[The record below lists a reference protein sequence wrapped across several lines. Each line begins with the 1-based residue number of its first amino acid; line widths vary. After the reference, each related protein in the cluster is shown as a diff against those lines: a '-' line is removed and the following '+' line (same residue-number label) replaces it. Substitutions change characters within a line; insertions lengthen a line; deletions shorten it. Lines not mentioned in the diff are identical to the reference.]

1 MHKSTANDLRV
12 FSLAGSLNGARN
24 YPHQGAM
31 AEKNEGMAY
40 LMTLKQSANAEA
52 TTATAP
58 ARDPS
63 ASTFA
68 DTANGNIQEQFNG
81 AEKRRSPRFR
91 CEGSARVVEPGCEVA
106 TFVTFTDIS
115 MHGCYV
121 EAQATYPVGTELDMV
136 LETKDMRIEA
146 KGTVKVNYPY
156 LGMGIAFVNMSEEN
170 KARLKEL
177 MGSFSRPTI
186 IMGPGVASAL
196 PARDLLKDVPS
207 IADAAAA
214 IRALVSFFEDRQ
226 MLMRD
231 DFLRIVRQS
240 QNSSGKK

>member
-1 MHKSTANDLRV
+1 MEEN
-12 FSLAGSLNGARN
+12 
-24 YPHQGAM
+24 
-31 AEKNEGMAY
+31 NEGMAY
-40 LMTLKQSANAEA
+40 LTALKQSSHTEA
-52 TTATAP
+52 TTAAAP

-63 ASTFA
+63 AGASIGPA
-68 DTANGNIQEQFNG
+68 DGNIQEQFRG

-91 CEGSARVVEPGCEVA
+91 CEGSARIVEPGCEVA

-121 EAQATYPVGTELDMV
+121 EAQATYPVGTALDMV
-136 LETKDMRIEA
+136 LEAKDMKIEA

-156 LGMGIAFVNMSEEN
+156 LGMGIAFVNMPEAN

-177 MGSFSRPTI
+177 LGSISRQTI
-186 IMGPGVASAL
+186 IMGPIASTL
-196 PARDLLKDVPS
+196 PPRDLLKDVS
-207 IADAAAA
+207 LIADAGVALK
-214 IRALVSFFEDRQ
+214 ALVSFFEDRQ

-240 QNSSGKK
+240 QNSAAKK